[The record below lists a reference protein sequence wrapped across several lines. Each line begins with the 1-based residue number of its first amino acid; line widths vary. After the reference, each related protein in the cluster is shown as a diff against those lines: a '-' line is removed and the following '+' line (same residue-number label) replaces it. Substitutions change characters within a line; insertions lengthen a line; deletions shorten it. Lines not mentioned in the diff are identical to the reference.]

1 MFNGFKLKIIK
12 FNPQLDITINI
23 KVMKI
28 IYLIITSIGDDMEEV
43 QLENIAPKI

>member
-1 MFNGFKLKIIK
+1 MFNGFKKKIIK

-28 IYLIITSIGDDMEEV
+28 IYLIITSIEDDMEKL
-43 QLENIAPKI
+43 QLENIVPKI